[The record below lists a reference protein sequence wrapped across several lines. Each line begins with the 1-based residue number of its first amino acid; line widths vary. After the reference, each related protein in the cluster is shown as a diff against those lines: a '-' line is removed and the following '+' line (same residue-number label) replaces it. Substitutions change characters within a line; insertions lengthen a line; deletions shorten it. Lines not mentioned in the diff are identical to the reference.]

1 MDIERVR
8 LDVFNK
14 EDFLYDGVK
23 LEVRVRFVE
32 FVCVRFEFFRVR
44 FEFVLEV
51 IECEYRLW

>member
-23 LEVRVRFVE
+23 LEVCVRFVE
-32 FVCVRFEFFRVR
+32 FVCVRFEFFCVR